1 MSSASSASHG
11 IRDAAKETARDA
23 REGVREIGK
32 AAADASSS
40 MEADLQ
46 ALRDDFA
53 RLAEQVTDI
62 LANKGN
68 AAWARAKSGVKSS
81 VDDAMSGAQD
91 TGQEAMDA
99 VREVSDNVIGV
110 IDEQLKQ
117 RPYTTLAIVAGLGF
131 LFGLRWRR

>member
-1 MSSASSASHG
+1 MSTASSASHG

-23 REGVREIGK
+23 REGIREIGK

-40 MEADLQ
+40 VETDLQ

-99 VREVSDNVIGV
+99 VREVSDSVIGT
-110 IDEQLKQ
+110 IDESLKQ

>member
-1 MSSASSASHG
+1 MSTASSASHS

-23 REGVREIGK
+23 REGIREIGK

-40 MEADLQ
+40 VETDLQ

-99 VREVSDNVIGV
+99 VREVSDSVIGT
-110 IDEQLKQ
+110 IDESLKQ

>member
-68 AAWARAKSGVKSS
+68 TAWARAKSTVKSS

-110 IDEQLKQ
+110 IDEQLKR

-131 LFGLRWRR
+131 LFGLTWRR

>member
-1 MSSASSASHG
+1 MSTASSASHG

-23 REGVREIGK
+23 REGIREIGK

-40 MEADLQ
+40 VETDLQ

-99 VREVSDNVIGV
+99 VREVSDSVIGT
-110 IDEQLKQ
+110 IDKSLKQ

>member
-32 AAADASSS
+32 AAADASNSV
-40 MEADLQ
+40 EKDLQ

-53 RLAEQVTDI
+53 KLAEQVTDI

-68 AAWARAKSGVKSS
+68 TAWARAKSGVKSS
-81 VDDAMSGAQD
+81 ADDAMSGAQEA
-91 TGQEAMDA
+91 GEEAMDA
-99 VREVSDNVIGV
+99 VREVSDHVIGIV
-110 IDEQLKQ
+110 DESVKE
-117 RPYTTLAIVAGLGF
+117 RPYMTLAIVAGLGF
-131 LFGLRWRR
+131 LFGLTWRR

>member
-1 MSSASSASHG
+1 MSTASSASHG

-23 REGVREIGK
+23 REGIREIGK

-40 MEADLQ
+40 VETDLQ

-53 RLAEQVTDI
+53 RLAEQVADI

-99 VREVSDNVIGV
+99 VREVSDNVIGT
-110 IDEQLKQ
+110 IDESLKQ

-131 LFGLRWRR
+131 LFGLTWRR